1 MSTDIKTP
9 RTDFVAHETGDSEWN
24 RFPNRFGRMMAHACI
39 LEAELAAATARIAEL
54 EAEKALV
61 NSHIAELEAANKRLR
76 EPMPE
81 QVCND
86 LIDEW
91 LDKDPK
97 WVDLVRRVEAWHAN
111 E

>member
-1 MSTDIKTP
+1 MSEPSKTP
-9 RTDFVAHETGDSEWN
+9 RTDFVSHESGDSEWN
-24 RFPNRFGRMMAHACI
+24 RSINRFGRMQSHAQI
-39 LEAELAAATARIAEL
+39 LETDLAAANKSRDDWCE
-54 EAEKALV
+54 LV
-61 NSHIAELEAANKRLR
+61 NQLRAEVKRLR

-97 WVDLVRRVEAWHAN
+97 WVDLIRRVEAWHAN
-111 E
+111 K